1 MSNKTAAETG
11 RFPGLSAREVETLR
25 AKWGP
30 NIFERGPRRHFFS
43 IVKEVVAE
51 PMFILLSI
59 ACALYFVLGQVDEGL
74 LMAAAMLLVAAISL
88 YQELRSSNA
97 MQALRQ
103 YTAERVL
110 VIRSG
115 QQQSVPTT
123 DIVPGDIIVLEEGM
137 LVPADARIVEAND
150 LSVNES
156 VITGEAMPVDKQA
169 GTDASVLY
177 QGTLINRGT
186 CLARVTETGSR
197 TVLGKLG
204 REVSAI
210 ASPKTLLQLQMRRV
224 VRRLALFGI
233 SGFLI
238 ILLIH
243 YSKTQEWSTSLLL
256 ALTLAMSAVP
266 EEIPVALSSFMALG
280 AYKMSRFGIISR
292 QPQIIENL
300 GAVSVICL
308 DKTGTITQNRMR
320 VRELY
325 DAVSDKLVE
334 WNGNRAGDS
343 LEHLLYLSALAS
355 ETRPFD
361 PMEQAIWEAY
371 ESLAKNA
378 AGRPAIDHEYPL
390 QGRPPMM
397 THIYAQQDGWL
408 VAGKGAA
415 ERIMQVCG
423 LEPASREILNQKLEK
438 MAAKGYR
445 VLGVAEARHTGDF
458 PASQDDFSWQ
468 FLGLLAL
475 YDPPKENIPE
485 VIHQFYTAN
494 IDVKLL
500 TGDHPQTARYI
511 AGMAG
516 IRGAANSINGSELM
530 QLDPTQLREVLKRY
544 SVFARM
550 FPDAKKKVIECLQS
564 DGEIVAMTGD
574 GVNDGPAL
582 KAAGIGIAMGKKGTE
597 IARRAADLVI
607 TDDDLGKMVTAVRE
621 GRRIFSNLKK
631 AIRYIIS
638 IHIPIILVASL
649 PLILGWTYPTIF
661 TPIHVIFLELIMGPT
676 CSIFFER
683 EPAEEGIMRQLPRK
697 RTGGLFTGEEWWLS
711 VIQGLVIAAAALF
724 VYFYYMQEGAPLE
737 EVRTLVFSMLLISNF
752 FLTFSNR
759 STTETIVRTIRY
771 PNNLAPL
778 VWIISIIVL
787 LILHFVAPVRD
798 IFQLAP
804 VSGTQFIF
812 CLAMGMVSVLWFEVY
827 KAGIT
832 RL

>member
-1 MSNKTAAETG
+1 
-11 RFPGLSAREVETLR
+11 
-25 AKWGP
+25 
-30 NIFERGPRRHFFS
+30 
-43 IVKEVVAE
+43 VKEVVAE

-74 LMAAAMLLVAAISL
+74 LMAAAMILVAAISL

-97 MQALRQ
+97 MRALRQ
-103 YTAERVL
+103 YTAERVP

-115 QQQSVPTT
+115 VQQSVPTSE
-123 DIVPGDIIVLEEGM
+123 IVPGDIVVLEEGM
-137 LVPADARIVEAND
+137 LVPADARIIQSND
-150 LSVNES
+150 LAVNES
-156 VITGEAMPVDKQA
+156 IITGEAMPVDKQA
-169 GTDASVLY
+169 NGEASRLY

-186 CLARVTETGSR
+186 CLATVTETGSR

-204 REVSAI
+204 REISAI
-210 ASPKTLLQLQMRRV
+210 SSPKTLLQLQMRKV

-233 SGFLI
+233 SGFLV
-238 ILLIH
+238 ILLIQ

-308 DKTGTITQNRMR
+308 DKTGTITQNRMA
-320 VRELY
+320 VKELY
-325 DAVSDKLVE
+325 DAV
-334 WNGNRAGDS
+334 NNRHLDLTSENRDGAV
-343 LEHLLYLSALAS
+343 EHLLYIAALAS

-361 PMEQAIWEAY
+361 PMEQAIWEAF
-371 ESLAKNA
+371 EELSKNTTE
-378 AGRPAIDHEYPL
+378 RPTIEHEYPL

-397 THIYAQQDGWL
+397 THIYSRQDGWQ

-423 LEPASREILNQKLEK
+423 LEPARREEMNRILEQ
-438 MAAKGYR
+438 MGAKGYR
-445 VLGVAEARHTGDF
+445 VLGVAEARHQGSF
-458 PASQDDFSWQ
+458 PENQDDFDWQ

-475 YDPPKENIPE
+475 YDPPKENIAE
-485 VIHQFYTAN
+485 VIGQFYTAN
-494 IDVKLL
+494 IEVKLL

-516 IRGAANSINGSELM
+516 IRAASSSINGSELM
-530 QLDPTQLREVLKRY
+530 HLDDVQLREVLKRY
-544 SVFARM
+544 NVFARM
-550 FPDAKKKVIECLQS
+550 FPDAKKKVIECLQN

-683 EPAEEGIMRQLPRK
+683 EPAEEGSMRMLPRK
-697 RTGGLFTGEEWWLS
+697 RTGGLFTSEEWWLS
-711 VIQGLVIAAAALF
+711 VVQGLVIAFAALF
-724 VYFYYMQEGAPLE
+724 LYFFYMREGAPLE
-737 EVRTLVFSMLLISNF
+737 EVRTIVFSMLLISNF

-787 LILHFVAPVRD
+787 LILHFVVPVRD
-798 IFQLAP
+798 IFQLA
-804 VSGTQFIF
+804 SISSTQFIF
-812 CLAMGMVSVLWFEVY
+812 CLAMGMVSVLWVEIY
-827 KAGIT
+827 KAGIK